1 MKIYL
6 LLWVLTVGAFLNE
19 AFAQNTDNE
28 ATTIILI
35 RHAEKAGNEPRDPDL
50 SEAGISRAKRLAEL
64 LSDIQVDELYS
75 TPLRRT
81 RQTVQ
86 FIASQ
91 RGKETMDYDPRN
103 LKDLADMLRDKPGK
117 TILVAGH
124 SNTTPTLAN
133 LLLEEDRFQQLPES
147 EYGKIWFI
155 TYYNNKPIEVLV
167 LNY

>member
-1 MKIYL
+1 MRALFIL
-6 LLWVLTVGAFLNE
+6 LMLTASSFFNDLV
-19 AFAQNTDNE
+19 AQDVDNE
-28 ATTIILI
+28 STIIILV
-35 RHAEKAGNEPRDPDL
+35 RHAEKAGNDPRDPDL
-50 SEAGISRAKRLAEL
+50 SVAGLARAKRLAAL
-64 LSDIQVDELYS
+64 LSDVQVDELYS
-75 TPLRRT
+75 TPLKRT

-103 LKDLADMLRDKPGK
+103 LKDLADMLRGKPGK

-133 LLLEEDRFQQLPES
+133 LLLGEDKFQQLPES

>member
-1 MKIYL
+1 MRALFFL
-6 LLWVLTVGAFLNE
+6 LVLTAGVFFNDLV
-19 AFAQNTDNE
+19 AQDADNE
-28 ATTIILI
+28 STTIILV
-35 RHAEKAGNEPRDPDL
+35 RHAEKAGNDPRDPDL
-50 SEAGISRAKRLAEL
+50 SVAGLTRAKRLAEL
-64 LSDIQVDELYS
+64 LSDVQVDELYS

-103 LKDLADMLRDKPGK
+103 LKGLADILQRKPGK

-133 LLLEEDRFQQLPES
+133 LLLGEDKYQQLPES

-155 TYYNNKPIEVLV
+155 TYYNNKPVEVQV